1 MHELGA
7 LLKHHD
13 SDFKFDHLNNCVW
26 CFLHIINICISHIIA
41 LSIRVPKEYLKS
53 LRSEGDDV
61 SPFEND
67 YNDDDDD
74 NGDDDNDNNDSN
86 FPQRIGQDIP
96 KLKLKNFE
104 LDRLSAEEQA
114 WFLGMKCNSVKH
126 TCIVIRVLCSSDQRK
141 QDFKKV
147 IKNGNKSEWF
157 RGIDSSVIVV
167 PDLELLHNVKTW
179 WDFMYAII
187 ECLVVLQLVSIPV
200 VSCFNHSVWVWYMH

>member
-1 MHELGA
+1 MCKLRA

-13 SDFKFDHLNNCVW
+13 SDFKFNHLNNYIW
-26 CFLHIINICISHIIA
+26 CFLHIINICMSHIIA
-41 LSIRVPKEYLKS
+41 SSIWVPKEYLKS

-74 NGDDDNDNNDSN
+74 NGDDDNDNDDSN

-114 WFLGMKCNSVKH
+114 WFLGMKHNPIKRACMVV
-126 TCIVIRVLCSSDQRK
+126 CVLHSSD
-141 QDFKKV
+141 
-147 IKNGNKSEWF
+147 
-157 RGIDSSVIVV
+157 
-167 PDLELLHNVKTW
+167 
-179 WDFMYAII
+179 
-187 ECLVVLQLVSIPV
+187 
-200 VSCFNHSVWVWYMH
+200 